1 MNRTRMTALL
11 ALMAA
16 ALVYVPA
23 AHAETVVSS
32 PMPPPIDI
40 TPLPESMP
48 ADPPIPPEML
58 GEAPVAPV
66 EPAPVPV
73 TKAEVEAPLPEDPV
87 QACRDANPD
96 DGYIRQCLAKKHQ
109 AVFTELKAAEDA
121 ALRSARA
128 GGKDWHEES
137 RKAQAISNS
146 AMTFETFLVSECQ
159 RYNDGD
165 EDAANAVTG
174 CEIQLAQMRTAMLKQ
189 P

>member
-1 MNRTRMTALL
+1 MNSTRTTALL
-11 ALMAA
+11 ALAAA
-16 ALVYVPA
+16 ALVYASAVR
-23 AHAETVVSS
+23 AETVMSS

-58 GEAPVAPV
+58 DPMPAAPV
-66 EPAPVPV
+66 EPAPAPAP
-73 TKAEVEAPLPEDPV
+73 KAEAEAPLPEDPV
-87 QACRDANPD
+87 AACRSANPD
-96 DGYIRQCLAKKHQ
+96 EGYIRQCLAKKHQ
-109 AVFTELKAAEDA
+109 AVFAGLKAAENA
-121 ALRSARA
+121 ALQAARV

-159 RYNDGD
+159 RYNDGE